1 VTCCDHQHPDPRD
14 RVPLPPRQLPLFIGW
29 LVGGCAQVA
38 GEVTWVGL
46 LGMLAWCGV
55 SVGES
60 FLDCGA
66 GHGRAMA
73 LYAAMGLGAARGYEL
88 RPGVARTGQAALA
101 AVTQRLRR
109 HRKEEGHDDGDDD
122 DADADADA
130 PRRCCSAE
138 LHCGDMFGDDVHWDD
153 AIVLVNATGFD
164 DEMVSW
170 CVRKLTERTL
180 TEPEPPAGPEPPAPT
195 PSAANAVS
203 RPGTAPTAKQHRHR
217 DDHHGWRHRGRRRVL
232 SLSQP
237 LRSPHLRSEGAPRRF
252 RVSW

>member
-1 VTCCDHQHPDPRD
+1 MQLTCCDHQHPGP
-14 RVPLPPRQLPLFIGW
+14 VCLCAPRQLPLFIEW
-29 LVGGCAQVA
+29 LAGGCAQVA

-66 GHGRAMA
+66 GHGKAMA

-88 RPGVARTGQAALA
+88 RPGVARTGQVALA

-109 HRKEEGHDDGDDD
+109 HRKEEGHDDGDD
-122 DADADADA
+122 ADADG

-164 DEMVSW
+164 DEMVAW

-180 TEPEPPAGPEPPAPT
+180 TEGPPPPAPT
-195 PSAANAVS
+195 PAAAAANAVS
-203 RPGTAPTAKQHRHR
+203 RPGTAATGKQHRR
-217 DDHHGWRHRGRRRVL
+217 DHHGWRHRRRRVL